1 MFLKNNEKKRENPE
15 TQSRRSFLKQVAYI
29 APTVVVLGA
38 LTKPTE
44 SSGATSLG
52 NPPSAP
58 TWSN

>member
-1 MFLKNNEKKRENPE
+1 MSFKKNEKSGGKPE
-15 TQSRRSFLKQVAYI
+15 LKSRRGFLKQVAYV

-44 SSGATSLG
+44 SGATK

-58 TWSN
+58 TWSH

>member
-1 MFLKNNEKKRENPE
+1 MSFKKNEKTGGKPE
-15 TQSRRSFLKQVAYI
+15 LKSRRGFLKQVAYVT
-29 APTVVVLGA
+29 PTVVVLGA

-44 SSGATSLG
+44 SGAASLG